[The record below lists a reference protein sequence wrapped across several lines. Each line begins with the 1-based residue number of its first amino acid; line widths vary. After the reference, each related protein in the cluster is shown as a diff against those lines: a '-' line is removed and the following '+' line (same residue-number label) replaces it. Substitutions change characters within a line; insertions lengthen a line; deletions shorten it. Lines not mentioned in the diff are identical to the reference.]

1 MSPGGRRRAAHDA
14 ARAVLGRESRLQ
26 PLVVLFED
34 LHWADTQTAAALDAL
49 VDGIGALR
57 ILLVATHRPEH
68 RHGWAGKGCFS
79 QIRLDPLPADAA
91 DALLRSLLGDDPGL
105 RGLRRGLAAR
115 TEGVPL
121 FLEEAVRAL
130 VDAGALSGEPGG
142 YRLAAPDV
150 VPELPATVQGVL
162 AARIDRLPPRAKALL
177 QTASVIG
184 REVPFLLLRRVA
196 GLGDDALRDTLAE
209 LQAAEFLFETRMPPD
224 LEYAFKHAMTQEAAY
239 GGVLRERRRA
249 LHVEI
254 LRALEEEYRDRL
266 DEQVDRL
273 AHHALAGEL
282 WEEAVRYLL
291 RAANRAIERS
301 AHPQAAALLQQGL
314 DALLHLPETPE
325 RLRAELD
332 YRKALGVTMMALKGW
347 GAQEVSDAYL
357 RARELSERLDD
368 ERELFVA
375 LRGQGQ
381 FHMIRGELRTARA
394 LGERCTALAACSHDT
409 GVALETHHLF
419 WSNSF
424 FMGEYADAEEHA
436 RHGMAMYDRGRD
448 HRLTFLYSGH
458 DPGVCCRCFSGLVLW
473 QRGFAD
479 GALARCREA
488 LALAERLGHPLT
500 LALACWAMSYVHL
513 FRREPA
519 EARHWA
525 EREIAVCEEYLLPLL
540 LSAGAFQLGWALAE
554 QGEPEAGIARMRQG
568 LAGVSATGAEMGL
581 PYFVALLGEA
591 HAKAGRPE
599 EGLAE
604 IERALAMAEGNG
616 ARFQMPEVLRLKG
629 ELLRQGAAPDEAA
642 AEACFRE
649 ALAPRRGRR
658 ARGCRSC
665 GRLSSLARLLRGRG
679 DGADAARE
687 ALASAYGWF
696 TEGFDTLDLREA
708 RALLDA

>member
-1 MSPGGRRRAAHDA
+1 
-14 ARAVLGRESRLQ
+14 
-26 PLVVLFED
+26 
-34 LHWADTQTAAALDAL
+34 
-49 VDGIGALR
+49 
-57 ILLVATHRPEH
+57 
-68 RHGWAGKGCFS
+68 
-79 QIRLDPLPADAA
+79 
-91 DALLRSLLGDDPGL
+91 
-105 RGLRRGLAAR
+105 
-115 TEGVPL
+115 
-121 FLEEAVRAL
+121 
-130 VDAGALSGEPGG
+130 
-142 YRLAAPDV
+142 
-150 VPELPATVQGVL
+150 
-162 AARIDRLPPRAKALL
+162 
-177 QTASVIG
+177 
-184 REVPFLLLRRVA
+184 
-196 GLGDDALRDTLAE
+196 
-209 LQAAEFLFETRMPPD
+209 
-224 LEYAFKHAMTQEAAY
+224 
-239 GGVLRERRRA
+239 
-249 LHVEI
+249 
-254 LRALEEEYRDRL
+254 
-266 DEQVDRL
+266 
-273 AHHALAGEL
+273 
-282 WEEAVRYLL
+282 
-291 RAANRAIERS
+291 
-301 AHPQAAALLQQGL
+301 
-314 DALLHLPETPE
+314 
-325 RLRAELD
+325 
-332 YRKALGVTMMALKGW
+332 
-347 GAQEVSDAYL
+347 
-357 RARELSERLDD
+357 LSERLDD

-424 FMGEYADAEEHA
+424 FMGDYADAEEHA
-436 RHGMAMYDRGRD
+436 RHGIEMYDRGRD

-554 QGEPEAGIARMRQG
+554 QGEPEAGIARMRRG

-604 IERALAMAEGNG
+604 IERGLAMAEGNG
-616 ARFQMPEVLRLKG
+616 ARFQGPEILRLKG
-629 ELLRQGAAPDEAA
+629 ELLRRLPEPDEAA
-642 AEACFRE
+642 AEACFRNAVAAARAQGARLPE
-649 ALAPRRGRR
+649 LRALT
-658 ARGCRSC
+658 
-665 GRLSSLARLLRGRG
+665 SLARLPH
-679 DGADAARE
+679 GAAARE
-687 ALASAYGWF
+687 ALACAYGWF

-708 RALLDA
+708 RALLDG